1 MAEMLFWLALF
12 QKDGGVM
19 KVVAFVPVKLNSVR
33 VPGKNIKLLFGGT
46 PLIHLVQRSLLS
58 VPELFEI
65 YCYCSN
71 QVICD
76 YLLEG
81 ITFLERPVWLDTDS
95 ARGNDLIKTFV
106 ETVNADLY
114 LMAHATSPFVKPQ
127 TYSQAIQNMQLMLR
141 KKAIISQVKSRR

>member
-1 MAEMLFWLALF
+1 
-12 QKDGGVM
+12 M

-58 VPELFEI
+58 VPELSEI

-127 TYSQAIQNMQLMLR
+127 TYSQAIQIMQLMLR